1 MMTLEFVHNST
12 HNMYRKLPSCSRS
25 SCRICK
31 KRIMTRFNFSVLGGL
46 LILLTI
52 RVDPGLGLQAVAAS
66 IVQVEQPFGCGC
78 HRVRSAS
85 SASRAVPCIHHWLPT
100 SGQQQSRPEAPHF
113 DELTSDGTAW
123 NILRAEACLSVC
135 WVLASWAIL
144 TIIYNPSNVVT
155 SIICIG
161 QSKFVMVP
169 TNEDSHEHIL
179 NCIQQN
185 ELEATPLFMKISWRT
200 SKLRE
205 PRCLVLRRS
214 NFNRL

>member
-1 MMTLEFVHNST
+1 VDADDDEGEFDPLPDDDEDAVGREPRSAESSSHPANIAAGIQKKPAGLLKLRSSMPKWLKTNFYGKFLITVTVLLGFRLDFRGVALSYHPCQRPWTTADRNVTINRCMMTLEFVHNST

-85 SASRAVPCIHHWLPT
+85 SASRAVPCIHH
-100 SGQQQSRPEAPHF
+100 
-113 DELTSDGTAW
+113 
-123 NILRAEACLSVC
+123 
-135 WVLASWAIL
+135 
-144 TIIYNPSNVVT
+144 
-155 SIICIG
+155 
-161 QSKFVMVP
+161 
-169 TNEDSHEHIL
+169 
-179 NCIQQN
+179 
-185 ELEATPLFMKISWRT
+185 
-200 SKLRE
+200 
-205 PRCLVLRRS
+205 
-214 NFNRL
+214 